1 LELDRRLS
9 RFNNEDKY
17 VIMNLTIKEKKLA
30 TDLKSRFS
38 EVRSEISDIEKDMEM
53 LTHKAG
59 TLVRELEKLRDE
71 EKSFVNDL
79 LKKYGEG
86 TLDPFKLVYNK

>member
-1 LELDRRLS
+1 
-9 RFNNEDKY
+9 
-17 VIMNLTIKEKKLA
+17 
-30 TDLKSRFS
+30 
-38 EVRSEISDIEKDMEM
+38 M